1 MANERPKVEPQAIV
15 CAATQHTLDYWLVCL
30 FGIANLPL
38 STRSVQ
44 KGAHLMKRLLLLI
57 ALLML
62 LVSLAPGALA
72 QDDGY
77 TIAFV
82 PGVNPDPFYIT
93 MSTGVYQAAAD
104 LGLNII
110 QQDPE
115 RFDVTVSAPIIEAL
129 IARGDVDALVTAP
142 NDKEQSIPVLQAAHE
157 AGIPVLTV
165 DTFIGDGNYA
175 DGEVTFPISYI
186 GSDNTQGGYIACS
199 ALADAL
205 PEGSKIYVTNT
216 RPGISTTDQR
226 EEGCLMAADD
236 RGLVVAR
243 VDYNENSADMA
254 QQQTAAVLQ
263 ANPDIVGMFATN
275 LFGAVGAGNA
285 IQNAGLQGAVEVAL
299 FDAGEENIQFLRD
312 GIVSLVIAQ
321 KPADMGYLG
330 VALAT
335 AYLDGVGSIPA
346 RIGTGY
352 AVITIDNVDDP
363 AVSRF
368 IYTSNTT
375 DPAPAL
381 DDSYNLAF
389 VPGVNPDPFYIT
401 MSRGVYAAAGRLGI
415 NVIQQDPERFDVTVS
430 APIIE
435 ALIARGDIDSLVT
448 APNDKEQ
455 SIPVLQS
462 AHEAG
467 IPVLTVDTFIG
478 DGNYADGEV
487 TFPMTYIGSD
497 NTQGGYIACSALAD
511 ALPEGSKIYVTNTRP
526 GISTTDQR
534 EEGCLMAAD
543 ARGLVVARV
552 DYNENSADMA
562 QQQTAAVLQA
572 NPDIV
577 GMFATNLFG
586 AVGAGNAIQNAGL
599 QGAVE
604 VALFDAGEENIQF
617 LRDGIVSLVIAQ
629 KPADMGYMGV
639 IAQVANLRG
648 VTSMP
653 ARVPTGYA
661 VITIDNVDDPDVAR
675 FIYTG

>member
-1 MANERPKVEPQAIV
+1 MKK
-15 CAATQHTLDYWLVCL
+15 LLV
-30 FGIANLPL
+30 
-38 STRSVQ
+38 
-44 KGAHLMKRLLLLI
+44 LLAI
-57 ALLML
+57 ALF
-62 LVSLAPGALA
+62 VISLAPGAAA
-72 QDDGY
+72 QDDAY

-93 MSTGVYQAAAD
+93 MSAGVYQAAAD
-104 LGLNII
+104 LGLEII

-115 RFDVTVSAPIIEAL
+115 RFDVTISAPIIEAL
-129 IARGDVDALVTAP
+129 IARGDIDALVTAP
-142 NDKEQSIPVLQAAHE
+142 NDKEQSIPVLQEAHE

-165 DTFIGDGNYA
+165 DTFIGDGDYA

-186 GSDNTQGGYIACS
+186 GSDNVQGGYIACS
-199 ALADAL
+199 SLADKL
-205 PEGSKIYVTNT
+205 GEGAKIYVSNT

-226 EEGCLMAADD
+226 EEGCLQAAED

-243 VDYNENSADMA
+243 VDYNENSADTA

-275 LFGAVGAGNA
+275 TFGALGAGTA
-285 IQNAGLQGAVEVAL
+285 IQNAGLQGAIEVAL
-299 FDAGEENIQFLRD
+299 FDASEENIGFLND

-335 AYLDGVGSIPA
+335 AYLDGVASIPA
-346 RIGTGY
+346 RIPTGY
-352 AVITIDNVDDP
+352 AVINADNVDDP
-363 AVSRF
+363 DVARF
-368 IYTSNTT
+368 IYTSSASE
-375 DPAPAL
+375 PQSAL

-401 MSRGVYAAAGRLGI
+401 MSRGVYSAAGRLGI

-435 ALIARGDIDSLVT
+435 ALIARGDIASLVT

-455 SIPVLQS
+455 SIPVLQE

-478 DGNYADGEV
+478 DGDYVDGEV
-487 TFPMTYIGSD
+487 TFPISYIGSD
-497 NTQGGYIACSALAD
+497 NVQGGYIACSSLAD
-511 ALPEGSKIYVTNTRP
+511 QLGEGAQIYISNTRP

-534 EEGCLMAAD
+534 EEGCLQAAED
-543 ARGLVVARV
+543 FGLAVVRV

-572 NPDIV
+572 NPEIV
-577 GMFATNLFG
+577 GMFATNTFG
-586 AVGAGNAIQNAGL
+586 ALGAGTAIQNAGL

-604 VALFDAGEENIQF
+604 VALFDASEENIGF
-617 LRDGIVSLVIAQ
+617 LNDGIVSLVIAQ
-629 KPADMGYMGV
+629 KPADMGYLGV
-639 IAQVANLRG
+639 VAQAANLRG

-661 VITIDNVDDPDVAR
+661 VITVDNVDDPDVAR
-675 FIYTG
+675 FIYTGN

>member
-1 MANERPKVEPQAIV
+1 
-15 CAATQHTLDYWLVCL
+15 
-30 FGIANLPL
+30 
-38 STRSVQ
+38 
-44 KGAHLMKRLLLLI
+44 MKRLLLLI
-57 ALLML
+57 ALLAL
-62 LVSLAPGALA
+62 ACSIAPGALA

-104 LGLNII
+104 LGHSVI

-129 IARGDVDALVTAP
+129 IARGGIDALVTAP
-142 NDKEQSIPVLQAAHE
+142 NDKEQSIPVLQAAHD
-157 AGIPVLTV
+157 AGIVVLTV

-226 EEGCLMAADD
+226 EEGCLAAADD

-243 VDYNENSADMA
+243 VDYNENSADTA
-254 QQQTAAVLQ
+254 QAQTAAVLQ

-275 LFGAVGAGNA
+275 TFGALGAGTA

-299 FDAGEENIQFLRD
+299 FDASEENIGFLRD

-330 VALAT
+330 VAMAT
-335 AYLDGVGSIPA
+335 AYLDGVGSVPS

-352 AVITIDNVDDP
+352 AVIDISNVDDP
-363 AVSRF
+363 DVARF
-368 IYTSNTT
+368 IYTSNTS

-381 DDSYNLAF
+381 DESYNLAF

-435 ALIARGDIDSLVT
+435 ALIARGDIASLVT

-462 AHEAG
+462 AHESG

-487 TFPMTYIGSD
+487 TFPLTYIGSD

-534 EEGCLMAAD
+534 EEGCLMAAED
-543 ARGLVVARV
+543 SGLVVARV
-552 DYNENSADMA
+552 DYNENSADTA
-562 QQQTAAVLQA
+562 QAQTAAVLQA

-577 GMFATNLFG
+577 GMFATNTFG
-586 AVGAGNAIQNAGL
+586 ALGAGTAIQNAGL

-604 VALFDAGEENIQF
+604 VALFDASEENIGF

-639 IAQVANLRG
+639 IAQVANMRG

>member
-1 MANERPKVEPQAIV
+1 
-15 CAATQHTLDYWLVCL
+15 
-30 FGIANLPL
+30 
-38 STRSVQ
+38 
-44 KGAHLMKRLLLLI
+44 MKRLLLLI

-175 DGEVTFPISYI
+175 DGEVTFPIS
-186 GSDNTQGGYIACS
+186 
-199 ALADAL
+199 
-205 PEGSKIYVTNT
+205 
-216 RPGISTTDQR
+216 
-226 EEGCLMAADD
+226 
-236 RGLVVAR
+236 
-243 VDYNENSADMA
+243 
-254 QQQTAAVLQ
+254 
-263 ANPDIVGMFATN
+263 
-275 LFGAVGAGNA
+275 
-285 IQNAGLQGAVEVAL
+285 
-299 FDAGEENIQFLRD
+299 
-312 GIVSLVIAQ
+312 
-321 KPADMGYLG
+321 
-330 VALAT
+330 
-335 AYLDGVGSIPA
+335 
-346 RIGTGY
+346 
-352 AVITIDNVDDP
+352 
-363 AVSRF
+363 
-368 IYTSNTT
+368 
-375 DPAPAL
+375 
-381 DDSYNLAF
+381 
-389 VPGVNPDPFYIT
+389 
-401 MSRGVYAAAGRLGI
+401 
-415 NVIQQDPERFDVTVS
+415 
-430 APIIE
+430 
-435 ALIARGDIDSLVT
+435 
-448 APNDKEQ
+448 
-455 SIPVLQS
+455 
-462 AHEAG
+462 
-467 IPVLTVDTFIG
+467 
-478 DGNYADGEV
+478 
-487 TFPMTYIGSD
+487 YIGSD

>member
-1 MANERPKVEPQAIV
+1 MRK
-15 CAATQHTLDYWLVCL
+15 LLV
-30 FGIANLPL
+30 
-38 STRSVQ
+38 
-44 KGAHLMKRLLLLI
+44 LLAI
-57 ALLML
+57 ALF
-62 LVSLAPGALA
+62 VISLAPGAIA
-72 QDDGY
+72 QDDAY
-77 TIAFV
+77 TVAFV

-93 MSTGVYQAAAD
+93 MSAGVYQAAAD
-104 LGLNII
+104 LGLEII

-115 RFDVTVSAPIIEAL
+115 RFDVTISAPIIEAL
-129 IARGDVDALVTAP
+129 IARGDIDALVTAP
-142 NDKEQSIPVLQAAHE
+142 NDKEQSIPVLQEAHE

-165 DTFIGDGNYA
+165 DTFIGDGDYA

-186 GSDNTQGGYIACS
+186 GSDNVQGGYIACS
-199 ALADAL
+199 SLADKL
-205 PEGSKIYVTNT
+205 GEGAKIYVSNT

-226 EEGCLMAADD
+226 EEGCLQAAED

-243 VDYNENSADMA
+243 VDYNENSADTA

-275 LFGAVGAGNA
+275 TFGALGAGTA
-285 IQNAGLQGAVEVAL
+285 IQNAGLQGAIEVAL
-299 FDAGEENIQFLRD
+299 FDASEENIGFLND

-335 AYLDGVGSIPA
+335 AYLDGVASIPA
-346 RIGTGY
+346 RIPTGY
-352 AVITIDNVDDP
+352 AVINADNVDDP
-363 AVSRF
+363 DVARF
-368 IYTSNTT
+368 IYTSNTSE
-375 DPAPAL
+375 PQAAL

-401 MSRGVYAAAGRLGI
+401 MSRGVYSAAGRLGI

-435 ALIARGDIDSLVT
+435 ALIARGDIASLVT

-455 SIPVLQS
+455 SIPVLQE

-478 DGNYADGEV
+478 DGDYVDGEV
-487 TFPMTYIGSD
+487 TFPLSYIGSD
-497 NTQGGYIACSALAD
+497 NVQGGYIACSALAD
-511 ALPEGSKIYVTNTRP
+511 QLGEGAQIYVSNTRP

-534 EEGCLMAAD
+534 EEGCLQAAED
-543 ARGLVVARV
+543 FGLAVVRV
-552 DYNENSADMA
+552 DYNENSADTA

-572 NPDIV
+572 NPEIV
-577 GMFATNLFG
+577 GMFATNTFG
-586 AVGAGNAIQNAGL
+586 ALGAGTAIQNAGL

-604 VALFDAGEENIQF
+604 VALFDASEENIGF
-617 LRDGIVSLVIAQ
+617 LNDGIVSLVIAQ
-629 KPADMGYMGV
+629 KPADMGYLGV
-639 IAQVANLRG
+639 VAQAANLRG

-661 VITIDNVDDPDVAR
+661 VITVDNVDDPDVAR
-675 FIYTG
+675 FIYTGN

>member
-1 MANERPKVEPQAIV
+1 
-15 CAATQHTLDYWLVCL
+15 
-30 FGIANLPL
+30 
-38 STRSVQ
+38 
-44 KGAHLMKRLLLLI
+44 MKRLVVLTTI
-57 ALLML
+57 VL
-62 LVSLAPGALA
+62 LVLSLAPGVIA

-93 MSTGVYQAAAD
+93 MSTGVNQAAAD
-104 LGLNII
+104 LGVNII

-115 RFDVTVSAPIIEAL
+115 RFDVTVSEPIVRAL
-129 IARGDVDALVTAP
+129 IARGDIDALVTAP
-142 NDKEQSIPVLQAAHE
+142 NDKEQSIPVLQDAHN

-175 DGEVTFPISYI
+175 DGEVTFPVTYI
-186 GSDNTQGGYIACS
+186 GSDNVQGGYIACT

-205 PEGSKIYVTNT
+205 GEGAKIYVTNT

-226 EEGCLMAADD
+226 EEGCLSAADD

-321 KPADMGYLG
+321 KPSDMGYLG

-335 AYLDGVGSIPA
+335 AYLDGVGSVPA
-346 RIGTGY
+346 RIPTGY

-363 AVSRF
+363 EVARF
-368 IYTSNTT
+368 IYTSNTS

-381 DDSYNLAF
+381 DMSYNLAF

-401 MSRGVYAAAGRLGI
+401 MSRGVNAAADRFGI

-435 ALIARGDIDSLVT
+435 ALISRGDIDSLVT

-455 SIPVLQS
+455 SIPVLQD

-487 TFPMTYIGSD
+487 TFPMTYIGS
-497 NTQGGYIACSALAD
+497 NNVQGGYIACTALAD
-511 ALPEGSKIYVTNTRP
+511 ALDEGAKIYVTNTRP

-534 EEGCLMAAD
+534 EEGCLAAAAD
-543 ARGLVVARV
+543 RGLVVSRV

-629 KPADMGYMGV
+629 KPADMGYLGV
-639 IAQVANLRG
+639 VAQIANLRG
-648 VTSMP
+648 VTSLP
-653 ARVPTGYA
+653 ARMPTGYA
-661 VITIDNVDDPDVAR
+661 VITIENVDDPDVAR

>member
-1 MANERPKVEPQAIV
+1 
-15 CAATQHTLDYWLVCL
+15 
-30 FGIANLPL
+30 
-38 STRSVQ
+38 
-44 KGAHLMKRLLLLI
+44 MKRLVVLTTI
-57 ALLML
+57 VL
-62 LVSLAPGALA
+62 LVLSLAPGVIA

-93 MSTGVYQAAAD
+93 MSTGVNQAAAD
-104 LGLNII
+104 LGVNII

-115 RFDVTVSAPIIEAL
+115 RFDVTVSEPIVRAL
-129 IARGDVDALVTAP
+129 IARGDIDALVTAP
-142 NDKEQSIPVLQAAHE
+142 NDKEQSIPVLQDAHN

-175 DGEVTFPISYI
+175 DGEVTFPVTYI
-186 GSDNTQGGYIACS
+186 GSDNVQGGYIACT

-205 PEGSKIYVTNT
+205 GEGAKIYVTNT

-226 EEGCLMAADD
+226 EEGCLSAADD

-321 KPADMGYLG
+321 KPSDMGYLG

-346 RIGTGY
+346 RIPTGY

-363 AVSRF
+363 EVARF
-368 IYTSNTT
+368 IYTSNTS

-381 DDSYNLAF
+381 DMSYNLAF

-401 MSRGVYAAAGRLGI
+401 MSRGVNAAADRFGI

-435 ALIARGDIDSLVT
+435 ALISRGDINSLVT

-455 SIPVLQS
+455 SIPVLQD

-487 TFPMTYIGSD
+487 TFPMTYIGS
-497 NTQGGYIACSALAD
+497 NNVQGGYIACAALAD
-511 ALPEGSKIYVTNTRP
+511 ALDEGAKIYVTNTRP

-534 EEGCLMAAD
+534 EEGCLAAAAD
-543 ARGLVVARV
+543 RGLVVSRV

-629 KPADMGYMGV
+629 KPADMGYLGV
-639 IAQVANLRG
+639 VAQIANLRG
-648 VTSMP
+648 VTSLP
-653 ARVPTGYA
+653 ARMPTGYA
-661 VITIDNVDDPDVAR
+661 VITIENVDDPDVAR

>member
-1 MANERPKVEPQAIV
+1 MKKFLV
-15 CAATQHTLDYWLVCL
+15 AA
-30 FGIANLPL
+30 A
-38 STRSVQ
+38 
-44 KGAHLMKRLLLLI
+44 I
-57 ALLML
+57 ALFVM
-62 LVSLAPGALA
+62 SLAPGVIA

-93 MSTGVYQAAAD
+93 MSTGVYQAAED
-104 LGLNII
+104 LGLNVI

-129 IARGDVDALVTAP
+129 IARGDIDALVTAP
-142 NDKEQSIPVLQAAHE
+142 NDKEQSIPVLQDAHE
-157 AGIPVLTV
+157 AGIVVLTV

-175 DGEVTFPISYI
+175 DGEVTFPITYI

-199 ALADAL
+199 ALADKLGA
-205 PEGSKIYVTNT
+205 GAKIYVTNT

-226 EEGCLMAADD
+226 EEGCLAAAEDN
-236 RGLVVAR
+236 GLIVSR
-243 VDYNENSADMA
+243 VDYNENSADTA
-254 QQQTAAVLQ
+254 QAQTAAVLQ

-275 LFGAVGAGNA
+275 TFGALGAGTA

-299 FDAGEENIQFLRD
+299 FDASEENIGFLKD

-346 RIGTGY
+346 RIPTGY

-363 AVSRF
+363 EVARF
-368 IYTSNTT
+368 IYTSNTS

-401 MSRGVYAAAGRLGI
+401 MSRGVYGAAGRLGI
-415 NVIQQDPERFDVTVS
+415 NVIQQDPERFDVAVS
-430 APIIE
+430 EPIIR
-435 ALIARGDIDSLVT
+435 ALIARGDIHSLVT

-455 SIPVLQS
+455 SIPVLQD
-462 AHEAG
+462 AHDAG
-467 IPVLTVDTFIG
+467 ISVLTVDTFIG

-487 TFPMTYIGSD
+487 SFPLTYIGSD
-497 NTQGGYIACSALAD
+497 NVNGGYIACSALAD
-511 ALPEGSKIYVTNTRP
+511 KLGEGAKIYVTNTRP

-534 EEGCLMAAD
+534 EEGCLAAAED
-543 ARGLVVARV
+543 GGLVVARV
-552 DYNENSADMA
+552 DYNENSADTA

-577 GMFATNLFG
+577 GMFATNTFG
-586 AVGAGNAIQNAGL
+586 ALGAGAAIQNAGL
-599 QGAVE
+599 EGAVE
-604 VALFDAGEENIQF
+604 VALFDASEENIGY

-629 KPADMGYMGV
+629 KPADMGYLGV

-653 ARVPTGYA
+653 ARVGTGYA

-675 FIYTG
+675 FIYTAG

>member
-1 MANERPKVEPQAIV
+1 
-15 CAATQHTLDYWLVCL
+15 
-30 FGIANLPL
+30 
-38 STRSVQ
+38 
-44 KGAHLMKRLLLLI
+44 MKRLLLLT
-57 ALLML
+57 ALLLL

-93 MSTGVYQAAAD
+93 MSTGVNQAATD
-104 LGLNII
+104 LGVNII

-129 IARGDVDALVTAP
+129 IARGDIDALVTAP

-157 AGIPVLTV
+157 SGIVVLTV

-226 EEGCLMAADD
+226 EEGCLAAAED

-243 VDYNENSADMA
+243 VDYNENSADTA
-254 QQQTAAVLQ
+254 QAQTAAVLQANPDIVGMFATNTFGALGAGTAIQNAGLQGAVEVALFDASEENIGFLRDGIVSLVIAQKPADMGYLGVSLATAYLDGVGSIPARIGTGYAVITIDNVDDPNVARFIYTSNTSDPAPALDESYNLAFVPGVNPDPFYITMSRGVYSAAGRMGINVIQQDPERFDVTVSAPIIEALIARGDIDALVTAPNDKEQSIPVLQSAHESGIPVLTVDTFIGDGNYADGEVTFPMTYIGSDNVQGGYIACAALADALPEGSKIYVTNTRPGISTTDQREEGCLNAANDRGLVVARVDYNENSADIAQAQTAAVLQ

-330 VALAT
+330 VVAQA
-335 AYLDGVGSIPA
+335 A
-346 RIGTGY
+346 
-352 AVITIDNVDDP
+352 NV
-363 AVSRF
+363 
-368 IYTSNTT
+368 
-375 DPAPAL
+375 
-381 DDSYNLAF
+381 
-389 VPGVNPDPFYIT
+389 
-401 MSRGVYAAAGRLGI
+401 
-415 NVIQQDPERFDVTVS
+415 
-430 APIIE
+430 
-435 ALIARGDIDSLVT
+435 
-448 APNDKEQ
+448 
-455 SIPVLQS
+455 
-462 AHEAG
+462 
-467 IPVLTVDTFIG
+467 
-478 DGNYADGEV
+478 
-487 TFPMTYIGSD
+487 
-497 NTQGGYIACSALAD
+497 
-511 ALPEGSKIYVTNTRP
+511 
-526 GISTTDQR
+526 
-534 EEGCLMAAD
+534 
-543 ARGLVVARV
+543 
-552 DYNENSADMA
+552 
-562 QQQTAAVLQA
+562 
-572 NPDIV
+572 
-577 GMFATNLFG
+577 
-586 AVGAGNAIQNAGL
+586 
-599 QGAVE
+599 
-604 VALFDAGEENIQF
+604 
-617 LRDGIVSLVIAQ
+617 
-629 KPADMGYMGV
+629 
-639 IAQVANLRG
+639 RG

>member
-1 MANERPKVEPQAIV
+1 MRK
-15 CAATQHTLDYWLVCL
+15 LLV
-30 FGIANLPL
+30 
-38 STRSVQ
+38 
-44 KGAHLMKRLLLLI
+44 LLAI
-57 ALLML
+57 ALFVMS
-62 LVSLAPGALA
+62 LVPGTMA
-72 QDDGY
+72 QDDTY

-93 MSTGVYQAAAD
+93 MSAGVYQAAED
-104 LGLNII
+104 LGGLEII

-115 RFDVTVSAPIIEAL
+115 RFDVTISAPIIEAL
-129 IARGDVDALVTAP
+129 IARGDIDALVTAP
-142 NDKEQSIPVLQAAHE
+142 NDKEQSIPVLQEAHE

-186 GSDNTQGGYIACS
+186 GSDNVQGGYIACS
-199 ALADAL
+199 SLADQL
-205 PEGSKIYVTNT
+205 GEGAKIYVSNT

-226 EEGCLMAADD
+226 EEGCLQAAED

-243 VDYNENSADMA
+243 VDYNENSADTA

-275 LFGAVGAGNA
+275 TFGALGAGTA
-285 IQNAGLQGAVEVAL
+285 IQNAGLQGAIEVAL
-299 FDAGEENIQFLRD
+299 FDASEENIGFLND

-335 AYLDGVGSIPA
+335 AYLDGVASIPA
-346 RIGTGY
+346 RIPTGY
-352 AVITIDNVDDP
+352 AVITADNVDDP
-363 AVSRF
+363 DVARF
-368 IYTSNTT
+368 IYTSNTSA
-375 DPAPAL
+375 PQPAL
-381 DDSYNLAF
+381 DESYNLAF

-401 MSRGVYAAAGRLGI
+401 MSRGVYGAAGRLGI
-415 NVIQQDPERFDVTVS
+415 NVIQQDPERFDVTIS

-435 ALIARGDIDSLVT
+435 ALIARGDINSLVT

-455 SIPVLQS
+455 SIPVLQE

-467 IPVLTVDTFIG
+467 ISVLTVDTFIG

-487 TFPMTYIGSD
+487 TFPLSYIGSD
-497 NTQGGYIACSALAD
+497 NVQGGYIACSSLAD
-511 ALPEGSKIYVTNTRP
+511 QLGEGAKIYVSNTRP

-534 EEGCLMAAD
+534 EEGCLQAAED
-543 ARGLVVARV
+543 RGLIVARV
-552 DYNENSADMA
+552 DYNENSADTA

-577 GMFATNLFG
+577 GMFATNTFG
-586 AVGAGNAIQNAGL
+586 ALGAGTAIQNAGL
-599 QGAVE
+599 QGAIE
-604 VALFDAGEENIQF
+604 VALFDASEENIGF
-617 LRDGIVSLVIAQ
+617 LNDGIVSLVIAQ
-629 KPADMGYMGV
+629 KPADMGYLGV
-639 IAQVANLRG
+639 VAQIANLRG

-653 ARVPTGYA
+653 TRVPTGYA
-661 VITIDNVDDPDVAR
+661 VITVDNVDDPDVAR
-675 FIYTG
+675 FIYTGN

>member
-1 MANERPKVEPQAIV
+1 
-15 CAATQHTLDYWLVCL
+15 
-30 FGIANLPL
+30 
-38 STRSVQ
+38 
-44 KGAHLMKRLLLLI
+44 MKRLSLLI
-57 ALLML
+57 ALLL
-62 LVSLAPGALA
+62 LFASLVPGALA

-93 MSTGVYQAAAD
+93 MSTGVNQAATD
-104 LGLNII
+104 LGLTII

-142 NDKEQSIPVLQAAHE
+142 NDKEQSIPVLQAAHD

-226 EEGCLMAADD
+226 EEGCLNAAED

-352 AVITIDNVDDP
+352 AVITSDNVDDP
-363 AVSRF
+363 DVARF

-401 MSRGVYAAAGRLGI
+401 MSRGVYAAAERLGI
-415 NVIQQDPERFDVTVS
+415 TVIQQDPERFDVTVS

-435 ALIARGDIDSLVT
+435 ALIARGDVDALVT

-455 SIPVLQS
+455 SIPVLQA
-462 AHEAG
+462 AHDAG

-487 TFPMTYIGSD
+487 TFPISYIGSD

-534 EEGCLMAAD
+534 EEGCLNAAED
-543 ARGLVVARV
+543 RGLVVARV

-629 KPADMGYMGV
+629 KPADMGYLGV
-639 IAQVANLRG
+639 IAQAANLRG

-661 VITIDNVDDPDVAR
+661 VITIDNVDDPNVAR